1 MEENIEN
8 NISPKNEEKEG
19 DKEKKEEQIKDEN
32 QIFEKELK
40 TLPEDKLIQF
50 TKNSYNIRL
59 KLYNKQIKDLEES
72 YKEITEDIPSL
83 VKDGHS
89 HYYYVGD
96 YLIFF
101 NCRNII
107 FNFWKKPSNDVQVLI
122 NNIIKSFNIDN
133 FENIPEKPKKYHKE
147 LMKYYEARLNDA
159 LKKYRE
165 NKDTKSLSDL
175 TFGSNGRDC
184 CTDKSRE
191 KILLELLKYKIEIRY
206 INNYENDIKF
216 NDKISNIKSQ
226 INQLTKNNTL
236 NLEERIDLIEKIDGN
251 INALLELMT
260 NLKKAF
266 FDCFYKWYGYSY
278 YNKDKIHN
286 EDNLFGL
293 KNEIMNFMYSD
304 KMKEVLTF
312 DTALFYEYISF
323 Y

>member
-8 NISPKNEEKEG
+8 NISPKNEEKEE

-83 VKDGHS
+83 LIDGNS
-89 HYYYVGD
+89 HYYYVRD

-101 NCRNII
+101 NCSNII
-107 FNFWKKPSNDVQVLI
+107 FNWWKKPSDDAQVLI

-133 FENIPEKPKKYHKE
+133 FEDIPEKPKKYHKE

-159 LKKYRE
+159 LKKYSE
-165 NKDTKSLSDL
+165 NKDTRSLSGL
-175 TFGSNGRDC
+175 TYTSNSRDG
-184 CTDKSRE
+184 CTRMSRE
-191 KILLELLKYKIEIRY
+191 EILLKLLKYKIEIRY
-206 INNYENDIKF
+206 INNYKNDIKF

-236 NLEERIDLIEKIDGN
+236 NLEERIDLIEKMDGN

-260 NLKKAF
+260 NLKEAF

-278 YNKDKIHN
+278 YNKDKPHK
-286 EDNLFGL
+286 EHELFGL
-293 KNEIMNFMYSD
+293 KNYIMDYMYCD

-312 DTALFYEYISF
+312 DITLYYKNINFY
-323 Y
+323 